1 MFNTYILL
9 LTDRPYIMGWGFR
22 KKIGIGKLLRLN
34 VSKSGVSLNVGIKG
48 ASINIGAK
56 GVYANVGIPGT
67 GLYSRTKL
75 SGTSRKTNE
84 MSYEEFHEQLEMQSK
99 IKEASEKEAR
109 MAARSS
115 VPIIIDDLSKFDP
128 LFPQV
133 VEYVVK
139 NEDSSYHGIKTKF
152 NIDYDRVGALR
163 EQMITAGIIRKDN
176 PGHPTLLVNE
186 DAIQDLM
193 KR

>member
-1 MFNTYILL
+1 
-9 LTDRPYIMGWGFR
+9 MGWGFR
-22 KKIGIGKLLRLN
+22 KRIGIGKLLRLN

-48 ASINIGAK
+48 ASINIGK
-56 GVYANVGIPGT
+56 RGVYANVGITGT

-75 SGTSRKTNE
+75 SGTKCKSKGI
-84 MSYEEFHEQLEMQSK
+84 SYEDFHAHLESQEETRR
-99 IKEASEKEAR
+99 IIEREER

-128 LFPQV
+128 LFPPV

-139 NEDSSYHGIKTKF
+139 NEDASYHGIKTHF
-152 NIDYDRVGALR
+152 NIGYARTELLM
-163 EQMITAGIIRKDN
+163 EQMITAGIIRKDK

-186 DAIQDLM
+186 DAIQDIINTAHLRIIH
-193 KR
+193 K